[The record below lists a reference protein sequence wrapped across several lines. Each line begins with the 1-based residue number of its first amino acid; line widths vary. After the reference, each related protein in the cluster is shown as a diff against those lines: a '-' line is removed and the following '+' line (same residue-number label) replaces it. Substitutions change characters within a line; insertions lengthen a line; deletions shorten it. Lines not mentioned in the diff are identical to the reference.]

1 MFNKV
6 VQYVAPRTQ
15 YLDLVFLVQ
24 TVTAMAKG
32 FMFACCQSHSH
43 QHPISGML

>member
-6 VQYVAPRTQ
+6 IQYGAARTQ
-15 YLDLVFLVQ
+15 YLDLVFLLQ

-32 FMFACCQSHSH
+32 FVFACCQSRS
-43 QHPISGML
+43 QLLPISGML